1 MNTPNAMTAFQD
13 KGPTITKV
21 DVLLTRKLLKSTM
34 RISRG
39 GFTTRHHALVKVH
52 TDSGI
57 VGWGEGIGNASLVK
71 TIVETYIAPAVLGK
85 DAFNLVALR
94 KQFLH
99 DPVYFE
105 RKGSV
110 LCALSAIEMACWDI
124 KGKALGVPCYQLL
137 GGLGQS
143 RLPAYAS
150 DVYWEKDIKAVAA
163 NARRI
168 AALGYKMIKA
178 HLGFASADE
187 DTARVRAI
195 REAIGPDI
203 KLMIDLNAGYDL
215 MEARRAVKLWAPYD
229 LTWLEEP
236 LAPDL
241 IGALAE
247 LRRHSPIPIA
257 AGENEFQLHGFKQL
271 FEAGALD
278 VAMPDIGRVGGLLE
292 TQQICALAGAF
303 GVPVSPHNFSSG
315 ILLAATAHLMA
326 ATPNTTW
333 LEMDTSGNAIYLELL
348 DEGWHFENGFLTV
361 SASPGLGVT
370 ERAKVLDEYLV
381 AA

>member
-1 MNTPNAMTAFQD
+1 MIAPRAQ
-13 KGPTITKV
+13 GPIINKIEV
-21 DVLLTRKLLKSTM
+21 FFTRKNLQTTM

-39 GFTTRHHALVKVH
+39 GFTVRLHALVKVT
-52 TDSGI
+52 TDSGL
-57 VGWGEGIGNASLVK
+57 VGWGEGIGNAALVK
-71 TIVETYIAPAVLGK
+71 NIIETYLAPEVLGQ

-94 KQFLH
+94 TQILH
-99 DPVYFE
+99 NPVYFE

-110 LCALSAIEMACWDI
+110 LCALSAIETACWDI

-137 GGLGQS
+137 GGLAQD

-150 DVYWEKDIKAVAA
+150 DVYWEKDIETVA
-163 NARRI
+163 NSARRI
-168 AALGYKMIKA
+168 VALGYKIIKA

-215 MEARRAVKLWAPYD
+215 MDARRAVKLWEPFD

-236 LAPDL
+236 LEPDL
-241 IGALAE
+241 IGLLAD

-257 AGENEFQLHGFKQL
+257 AGENEFQIHGFKQL
-271 FEAGALD
+271 FEAGSLD

-292 TQQICALAGAF
+292 AQRICTLAAAF
-303 GVPVSPHNFSSG
+303 GIPVSPHNFSSG

-348 DEGWHFENGFLTV
+348 DEGWHFENGFLSV
-361 SASPGLGVT
+361 SNSPGLGVSPRP
-370 ERAKVLDEYLV
+370 EILEPFLV
-381 AA
+381 SV

>member
-1 MNTPNAMTAFQD
+1 MTTFLA

-21 DVLLTRKLLKSTM
+21 EVLLTRKELKTTM

-39 GFTTRHHALVKVH
+39 GFTIRQHALVKVH

-57 VGWGEGIGNASLVK
+57 IGWGEGIGNAGLIK
-71 TIVETYIAPAVLGK
+71 TIVETYIAPAVIGK
-85 DAFNLVALR
+85 DAFNLHALR

-110 LCALSAIEMACWDI
+110 LCALSAIETACWDI

-137 GGLGQS
+137 GGLYKAKLQ
-143 RLPAYAS
+143 AYAS
-150 DVYWEKDIKAVAA
+150 DVYWEKDIDAVAA
-163 NARRI
+163 NAKRI
-168 AALGYKMIKA
+168 VSLGYKIIKA

-215 MEARRAVKLWAPYD
+215 LEARRAVKLWAPFD

-236 LAPDL
+236 LEPDL
-241 IGALAE
+241 IGGLAD

-257 AGENEFQLHGFKQL
+257 AGENEFRVHGFKQL
-271 FEAGALD
+271 FDAGAVD
-278 VAMPDIGRVGGLLE
+278 VAMPDIGRVGGILE
-292 TQQICALAGAF
+292 TQQICALAAAF

-348 DEGWHFENGFLTV
+348 DEGWHFADGFLSV
-361 SASPGLGVT
+361 SESPGLGVSPRT
-370 ERAKVLDEYLV
+370 EDFEAHLV
-381 AA
+381 PA

>member
-1 MNTPNAMTAFQD
+1 MSPSFVQ
-13 KGPTITKV
+13 GPIITKV
-21 DVLLTRKLLKSTM
+21 EVLLTRKDLKTTM

-39 GFTTRHHALVKVH
+39 GFTVRQHALVKVH

-57 VGWGEGIGNASLVK
+57 VGWGEGIGNAALVK
-71 TIVETYIAPAVLGK
+71 TIIETYIAPGVLGK
-85 DAFNLVALR
+85 DAFNLNALR
-94 KQFLH
+94 RQFLH

-137 GGLGQS
+137 GGLAQGL
-143 RLPAYAS
+143 LPAYAS
-150 DVYWEKDIKAVAA
+150 DVYWEKNIDAVAH

-168 AALGYKMIKA
+168 ASLGYKIIKA

-187 DTARVRAI
+187 DTARVRAL

-215 MEARRAVKLWAPYD
+215 MEARRAIKLWAPYD

-241 IGALAE
+241 IGALAD

-257 AGENEFQLHGFKQL
+257 AGENEFQLHGFKAL
-271 FEAGALD
+271 LEAGAVD

-348 DEGWHFENGFLTV
+348 DGGWRFENGFLHV
-361 SASPGLGVT
+361 SSSPGLGVAPRPESF
-370 ERAKVLDEYLV
+370 ERHLV